1 MTKVVAFFD
10 GGAARE
16 AQMAFAGPPR
26 GATCRRRGPR
36 GPPPGGRVP
45 GRDEIASVEKS
56 SIPHLVVGREHHILG
71 L

>member
-10 GGAARE
+10 GGGARE
-16 AQMAFAGPPR
+16 ARMAC
-26 GATCRRRGPR
+26 GASATRRDGVSPQ
-36 GPPPGGRVP
+36 PLPGGRVHR
-45 GRDEIASVEKS
+45 GRDEIASFEKS